1 MSSKSAQVSR
11 PQIGQQQH
19 NSAAR
24 TTIEC
29 PTETVLELLGDEYAR
44 AALEAVAE
52 TPRSGREVSSCTSM
66 SRPTAFR
73 RLNELESAGLV
84 TTEQHIDESGHH
96 HKRYRSLVEEI
107 SFELT
112 ADGLVA
118 EVTAY

>member
-1 MSSKSAQVSR
+1 MSSKSTQVYRS
-11 PQIGQQQH
+11 QTGQH
-19 NSAAR
+19 NSPTR

-29 PTETVLELLGDEYAR
+29 PTETLLELLGDEYAR
-44 AALEAVAE
+44 AALEAVSE

-96 HKRYRSLVEEI
+96 HKRYRSLVKEI